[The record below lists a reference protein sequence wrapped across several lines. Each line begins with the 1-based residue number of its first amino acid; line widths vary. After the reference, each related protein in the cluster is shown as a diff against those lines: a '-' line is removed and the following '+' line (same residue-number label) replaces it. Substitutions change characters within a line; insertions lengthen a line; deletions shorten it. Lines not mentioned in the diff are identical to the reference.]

1 MKLFKTVIAALLVLG
16 ITGALAKPRLQS
28 CGKDICDSDG
38 NVVVLRGVAIA
49 DAKFTA
55 TNVNTV
61 EGHYSNDLTNTPTNQ
76 LRATLRLASDASKGW
91 HSNIIR
97 IPVHVDDMGWGF
109 GGWNND
115 PDGWTAFI
123 DAAVDECVLQDIYC
137 LIDYHSTNN
146 WNYFL
151 SNIDATKLFWG
162 WAANRYGD
170 NPNVLFELFNE
181 PVSDLDN
188 HVWPG
193 GSSGGSIL
201 WDDFKDDLAQPLVEY
216 IRNDV
221 GATETF
227 LVVGSPVYTH
237 ELSGINSN
245 PIQDPAPEERIGY
258 ALHIYGSHWKGDPS
272 LNAYVGSTINN
283 FPIIVTEFGYE
294 VGAPCPIEDCT
305 TTDPIDQDA
314 YGVALKN
321 YIKANNL
328 SFTAW
333 VFDNSFRPIMF
344 EDDQFTVLAEGP
356 GYMGRYTKDFLNE
369 EKDNN
374 QTCDPCDA
382 PGRPTGY
389 AGDDQTLF
397 DTDGAAGE
405 VVQFTGVASDD
416 DGHIVSYQWKDNGVT
431 VSTSQ
436 NPVLSLTEGIHTI
449 RLKITDNDG
458 NTHRSYARITIPSFT
473 NESCENQLDNGNF
486 STGSAGWNNWVD
498 ETGANATFS
507 TDNNELYANIATAGA
522 NWQIQYW
529 NSTDI
534 WSNTRYIVKYSA
546 RATSN
551 RDIEFMIEQDGAPYA
566 SINSRV
572 HSVTTSMRDYS
583 HTFTSAS
590 AYTQAKVG
598 FKFGGRGTSDVI
610 IDNVVFAVES
620 SCGNGDTENPTI
632 PSNLSAVLTGTS
644 AALLTWS
651 SSSDNNAVAGYGI
664 YVNGVLKKSVGPIT
678 TTSITGLAVGT
689 THSITIVAIDAAS
702 NRSAQS
708 AAVEIT
714 TAGDEEAPTVPTNV
728 NPVAMGP
735 NSVTV
740 TWAASSDN
748 IGVVSYDVFVDGLL
762 DQSVTTASATIEQL
776 TPETEYTITVKAI
789 DAAGNQSAVSV
800 AATVTT
806 DAPADTEAPTAPT
819 ATIAT
824 ATGMYSI
831 NLDWNVSTD
840 NIGVVGYDVYQGNDL
855 LISLGTVTS
864 YEITD
869 LLHNSMYTFY
879 VVAKDAAGNISVA
892 SATAMAT
899 TNDDTEAPTAP
910 TSVTTSATGTTSIS
924 VSWTASTD
932 NIGVD
937 VYEIYVDGVLNKIVT
952 TAASTSVTGLTEE
965 TSYVITVIALDAAGN
980 KSAVSNAASVT
991 TDTPPDTEAPTAPTS
1006 TIATA
1011 TGMHSINLEWNAS
1024 SDNIGVVGYD
1034 VYTHNELLVSLGTV
1048 TSYEVTGLLHNTRYE
1063 YHVIAK
1069 DAAGNFSVASTI
1081 AIANTDTDTEAP
1093 TVPSSVTGE
1102 ATSATSL
1109 SLSWAVST
1117 DNVGVYGYNVFV
1129 NGVYSQTVGPE
1140 TVASIQGLDEDT
1152 EYVITLNSEDA
1163 AGNQSAE
1170 STPVVVTTDAQPTQA
1185 ALLIEAEDY
1194 SSKHSSIQTEGTDDV
1209 GGGLNIG
1216 WISTDRWTEYNNQTL
1231 AEGLWKVEVR
1241 HATWSTN
1248 RSINIKVDG
1257 VTKTNYTKGSSTYTG
1272 SGNQYQTWKTGTS
1285 DVFSIDNGD
1294 IHTVKLTFG
1303 NGSQNL
1309 NWIRFVPVIPD
1320 TEAPSTVVGLE
1331 VTGVTSNA
1339 ISLDWSSATDNVGVI
1354 GYDVYRNNVLFATT
1368 TSSSYTAASLTAET
1382 AYSFKVKAKD
1392 AEGNTSVAYSASVT
1406 GTTDAVPAINI
1417 LNNGDFSN
1425 GTSDWMCNIWG
1436 GAASCSVSGGAYT
1449 VSISDP
1455 GTSDWNIQ
1463 PSQDNFTLH
1472 NGVTYTFAFDA
1483 RASVNRIAKIKVET
1497 DGSPWSDY
1505 AGIGSGSLLG
1515 TSMARYSY
1523 TFTMTETADARIVF
1537 NLGATGTNSVSI
1549 DNIWLTQGTS
1559 DPCSGQVGCP

>member
-1 MKLFKTVIAALLVLG
+1 MKLFKTVIATLLVLG
-16 ITGALAKPRLQS
+16 VSVTLAKPRLQS

-61 EGHYSNDLTNTPTNQ
+61 EGHYSNDLTNTPLNQ

-109 GGWNND
+109 GGWNTD
-115 PDGWTAFI
+115 PDGWTDFI

-162 WAANRYGD
+162 WAADRYGD

-216 IRNDV
+216 IRNDM

-237 ELSGINSN
+237 ELAGINSN

-272 LNAYVGSTINN
+272 LNQYVGSTVNN

-294 VGAPCPIEDCT
+294 VGAPCPIEDCVT
-305 TTDPIDQDA
+305 TTPIDQDA
-314 YGVALKN
+314 YGVSLKN

-374 QTCDPCDA
+374 KTCDPCEA

-389 AGDDQTLF
+389 AGDDQIVF

-405 VVQFTGVASDD
+405 IVQFTGVASD

-431 VSTSQ
+431 VATSQ
-436 NPVLSLTEGIHTI
+436 NPALSLSEGIHTI
-449 RLKITDNDG
+449 RLKVTDNDG
-458 NTHRSYARITIPSFT
+458 NTHRSYARITIPSFS
-473 NESCENQLDNGNF
+473 NESCNNQLDNGNF

-498 ETGANATFS
+498 ASGASATFS
-507 TDNNELYANIATAGA
+507 TGNNELYANITTAGA

-551 RDIEFMIEQDGAPYA
+551 RDVEFMIEQDGAPYA

-583 HTFTSAS
+583 HTFTSGS

-620 SCGNGDTENPTI
+620 SCGNGDTENPTT
-632 PSNLSAVLTGTS
+632 PLNLAASLNGVS
-644 AALLTWS
+644 SALLSWS
-651 SSSDNNAVAGYGI
+651 EASDNNEIAGYGI

-678 TTSITGLAVGT
+678 TTSITGLPVGT
-689 THSITIVAIDAAS
+689 SNTISIVAIDASS
-702 NRSAQS
+702 NHSPQS
-708 AAVEIT
+708 AAVVIV

-728 NPVAMGP
+728 AAASMDPYSVA
-735 NSVTV
+735 V
-740 TWAASSDN
+740 TWSASSDN
-748 IGVVSYDVFVDGLL
+748 VGVVSYDVFVDGLFNT
-762 DQSVTTASATIEQL
+762 SVTTPSAVVNQL
-776 TPETEYTITVKAI
+776 TPATTYTITVKAI
-789 DAAGNQSAVSV
+789 DAAGNESTVSQGMSVTTLDPPDTQSPTAPTSAIATATGMYSINLVWNTSTDNVGVIGYDVYQGSDLLVSLGTVTSYEITNLLHNTMYTFHVVAKDAAGNFSVASATAMATTDDDTEAPTEPTSVTASSTGTTSVSV
-800 AATVTT
+800 SWSAANDNIGVSSYDIYVDGVFNKSVTTISSSVTGLTAETSYAITVIASDAAGNKSTVSNVATVTT
-806 DAPADTEAPTAPT
+806 DTPPDTEAPTAPT

-824 ATGMYSI
+824 ATGM
-831 NLDWNVSTD
+831 
-840 NIGVVGYDVYQGNDL
+840 
-855 LISLGTVTS
+855 
-864 YEITD
+864 
-869 LLHNSMYTFY
+869 
-879 VVAKDAAGNISVA
+879 
-892 SATAMAT
+892 
-899 TNDDTEAPTAP
+899 
-910 TSVTTSATGTTSIS
+910 
-924 VSWTASTD
+924 
-932 NIGVD
+932 
-937 VYEIYVDGVLNKIVT
+937 
-952 TAASTSVTGLTEE
+952 
-965 TSYVITVIALDAAGN
+965 
-980 KSAVSNAASVT
+980 
-991 TDTPPDTEAPTAPTS
+991 
-1006 TIATA
+1006 
-1011 TGMHSINLEWNAS
+1011 HSINLEWNAS
-1024 SDNIGVVGYD
+1024 TDNIGVVGYD
-1034 VYTHNELLVSLGTV
+1034 VYTHNDLLVSLGTV
-1048 TSYEVTGLLHNTRYE
+1048 TSYEITGLLHNTRYE
-1063 YHVIAK
+1063 YHVIAQ
-1069 DAAGNFSVASTI
+1069 DAAGNRSVASAI
-1081 AIANTDTDTEAP
+1081 AIANTDNDTEAP
-1093 TVPSSVTGE
+1093 TVPVSVAGE
-1102 ATSATSL
+1102 ATGTSSL
-1109 SLSWAVST
+1109 SISWAVST
-1117 DNVGVYGYNVFV
+1117 DNVGVFGYNVFID
-1129 NGVYSQTVGPE
+1129 GVYSQTVGPE
-1140 TVASIQGLDEDT
+1140 TIASIQGLNEET
-1152 EYVITLNSEDA
+1152 EYVITVNSEDA
-1163 AGNQSAE
+1163 AGNQSTH
-1170 STPVVVTTDAQPTQA
+1170 STPIVVTTDAQPTQV

-1194 SSKHSSIQTEGTDDV
+1194 SSKHASIQTEGTDDV

-1216 WISTDRWTEYNNQTL
+1216 WISTDRWTQYDNLTL

-1248 RSINIKVDG
+1248 RIIKIKIDG
-1257 VTKTNYTKGSSTYTG
+1257 ATKTTYTKASSTYTG
-1272 SGNQYQTWKTGTS
+1272 SGNKYQTWKTGTS
-1285 DVFSIDNGD
+1285 EVFSIDNGD
-1294 IHTVKLTFG
+1294 IHTVQLSFG

-1309 NWIRFVPVIPD
+1309 NWVRFVPVIPD
-1320 TEAPSTVVGLE
+1320 TEAPSTVVGLV
-1331 VTGVTSNA
+1331 VTGVTSSA
-1339 ISLDWSSATDNVGVI
+1339 ISLDWNSATDNVAVT
-1354 GYDVYRNNVLFATT
+1354 GYDVYRDNVFLTT
-1368 TSSSYTAASLTAET
+1368 TSSSSYTVTGLNAES
-1382 AYSFKVKAKD
+1382 AYSFTVKAKD
-1392 AEGNTSVAYSASVT
+1392 AEGNASVAFSNSVT
-1406 GTTDAVPAINI
+1406 GTTDAVPAVNI

-1425 GTSDWMCNIWG
+1425 GTTDWMCNIWG
-1436 GAASCSVSGGAYT
+1436 GAATCSVSGGAYK
-1449 VSISDP
+1449 VAISDP

-1463 PSQDNFTLH
+1463 PSQDNFVLQ

-1505 AGIGSGSLLG
+1505 ANIGNGSVLG

-1537 NLGATGTNSVSI
+1537 NIGATGTNSVYI
-1549 DNIWLTQGTS
+1549 DNIWLTEGTS